1 MYYTYLD
8 SPVGPFLL
16 AGDAQGLRFTSF
28 STGHQQRQPQPG
40 WTEDA
45 ESLQAAMEQ
54 LAAYFRGEVVAFDLL
69 LAPQGTAF
77 QQAVWQ
83 ALQAIPFGQTR
94 SYGEV
99 ARQVGRPGASR
110 AVGAANAANHLPIVI
125 PCHRVIGAD
134 GKLTGFGGGMET
146 KQRLL
151 ALENA
156 LPLANKQRGL
166 F

>member
-8 SPVGPFLL
+8 SPVGPFLI
-16 AGDAQGLRFTSF
+16 AGDTQGLRFTSF
-28 STGHQQRQPQPG
+28 STGHQQRRPQPD
-40 WTEDA
+40 WIEDA
-45 ESLQAAMEQ
+45 IPLQAATKQ
-54 LAAYFRGEVVAFDLL
+54 LTAYFSGEAIAFDLPL
-69 LAPQGTAF
+69 LPQGTPF

-83 ALQAIPFGQTR
+83 ALQTIPFGQTC
-94 SYGEV
+94 SYVEV
-99 ARQVGRPGASR
+99 ARLVGRPGASR

-125 PCHRVIGAD
+125 PCHRVIGAN
-134 GKLTGFGGGMET
+134 GKLTGFGGGLET

-156 LPLANKQRGL
+156 LPLANRQRGL